1 MRTMID
7 SPSVQLGVEVFA
19 QREDLKSL
27 RFGMLTNALATNSEL
42 VPSVDVLIT
51 SGFQIAA
58 LFVPEHGFYGVAV
71 AGERVTSGY
80 DEKHKVPIFSL
91 YGETL
96 KPLPEWL
103 SGLDALLVDLP
114 DVGCRFYTYAWT
126 MSYLI
131 EAASEAQ
138 LPVFVLDRPNPING
152 VHVEGKC
159 QTEILGSL
167 VGRFPIP
174 IRHGMTLGELALWL
188 QRNHFPKAKVEVIAC
203 KGWKRAMWWDET
215 GLPWVSPSP
224 AMATLDTA
232 TVYCGTCLVEGTNL
246 SEGRGTSHPFEW
258 IGAPF
263 ADEDEVANLLN
274 KLGLTGVRFRAI
286 RFVPATSKHAGEIC
300 HGVQVHVLD
309 RNVFS
314 PVRTGLCVV
323 AAFKSLY
330 PQQFSWREATFDRL
344 MGTKA
349 VREAMDESNDPV
361 AVALEWDLEPN
372 EEFMK
377 QRSECLLYG

>member
-1 MRTMID
+1 MRTKID

-19 QREDLKSL
+19 HRQDLKPL

-42 VPSVDVLIT
+42 VPSVDVLMT

-58 LFVPEHGFYGVAV
+58 LFVPEHGFYGAAI
-71 AGERVTSGY
+71 AGEKVASGY
-80 DEKHKVPIFSL
+80 DEKRKVPVFSL

-131 EAASEAQ
+131 EAAAESN

-159 QTEILGSL
+159 QVEILGSL

-188 QRNHFPKAKVEVIAC
+188 QRNHFPQAQVEVIAC
-203 KGWKRAMWWDET
+203 KGWKRTMWWDET
-215 GLPWVSPSP
+215 VCLGFRLHRRWQLLTRQRFTVAHALWKARTCRKGVELRTLLSGLERLSPTKMKSP
-224 AMATLDTA
+224 I
-232 TVYCGTCLVEGTNL
+232 CSTNWACPAL
-246 SEGRGTSHPFEW
+246 GSDQSGSFLRLQSTP
-258 IGAPF
+258 AKF
-263 ADEDEVANLLN
+263 A
-274 KLGLTGVRFRAI
+274 RR
-286 RFVPATSKHAGEIC
+286 S
-300 HGVQVHVLD
+300 
-309 RNVFS
+309 S
-314 PVRTGLCVV
+314 PC
-323 AAFKSLY
+323 
-330 PQQFSWREATFDRL
+330 P
-344 MGTKA
+344 
-349 VREAMDESNDPV
+349 
-361 AVALEWDLEPN
+361 
-372 EEFMK
+372 
-377 QRSECLLYG
+377 